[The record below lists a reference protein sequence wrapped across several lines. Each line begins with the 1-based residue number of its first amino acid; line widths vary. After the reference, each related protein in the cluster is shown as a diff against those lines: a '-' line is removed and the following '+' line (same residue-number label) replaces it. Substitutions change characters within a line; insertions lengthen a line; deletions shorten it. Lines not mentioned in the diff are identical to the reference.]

1 MFFNQEDVIAS
12 FYGMGKSLND
22 ECAQAERALKVKE
35 LIKQM
40 GDKYLLAKP
49 VEKLNG

>member
-1 MFFNQEDVIAS
+1 MSS
-12 FYGMGKSLND
+12 FYGASTFKPTPKQIKD
-22 ECAQAERALKVKE
+22 REAKVKKAIAY
-35 LIKQM
+35 L

>member
-12 FYGMGKSLND
+12 FYGIKKSLSD
-22 ECAQAERALKVKE
+22 ECAEVERAIKVE
-35 LIKQM
+35 ALIKQM

-49 VEKLNG
+49 VEKNQ